1 MFTGLV
7 SDVGRV
13 TKVEDRNGLRR
24 ITMDS
29 AYPVS
34 ALQMGA
40 SVTHGGVCLTLV
52 EFGERAIPGKEPGS
66 WWVVEAIP
74 ETLSRTVLGEWMA
87 GSRVNLELSLRAG
100 QELGGHIVSGH
111 VDAMGE
117 VVSVTPEG
125 QSRRIRI
132 GIPPDLAKF
141 LALKGSICVDGV
153 SLTVAGV
160 GGDVRAEPEKAE
172 QGLARY
178 GRAMARETPHLV
190 PHAPQPYQ
198 GPWFEVAVIPHT
210 LQVTTLGGLTPG
222 DRVNLEVDM
231 LARYVAR
238 MLELRDE

>member
-24 ITMDS
+24 ITMES
-29 AYPVS
+29 SYPVS

-52 EFGERAIPGKEPGS
+52 EFSERTGGS
-66 WWVVEAIP
+66 SWVVEAIP

-141 LALKGSICVDGV
+141 LAQKGSICVDGV
-153 SLTVAGV
+153 SLTVATV
-160 GGDVRAEPEKAE
+160 GGDVRATPDNAE
-172 QGLARY
+172 DGLRRY
-178 GRAMARETPHLV
+178 GRAMAREMPLLV
-190 PHAPQPYQ
+190 PHAAKPYE
-198 GPWFEVAVIPHT
+198 GPWFEVAIIPHT